1 LRGLGEKL
9 SDIEKLIA
17 DDAESLVRLRE
28 LVVAGKG
35 TNQHTSGKEDN
46 NNIIIH
52 DDLFTAPESAS
63 KKSTQG
69 TSRAYTLCRLK
80 NERPD
85 LFERVVAKELTANRA
100 AVEAGWRKTETALE
114 MLQRGWRK
122 ATSDEQRQFLE
133 WMSNEA

>member
-1 LRGLGEKL
+1 MRGLGEKL
-9 SDIEKLIA
+9 SDIERLIA

-28 LVVAGKG
+28 LIVAGHGGDRKSE
-35 TNQHTSGKEDN
+35 NIKADN
-46 NNIIIH
+46 VSL
-52 DDLFTAPESAS
+52 DSDLFTAPESR
-63 KKSTQG
+63 KKKADAG
-69 TSRAYTLCRLK
+69 NSRAYTLCRLK

-100 AVEAGWRKTETALE
+100 AVEAGWRKTETTLE
-114 MLQRGWRK
+114 TLQRGWRK